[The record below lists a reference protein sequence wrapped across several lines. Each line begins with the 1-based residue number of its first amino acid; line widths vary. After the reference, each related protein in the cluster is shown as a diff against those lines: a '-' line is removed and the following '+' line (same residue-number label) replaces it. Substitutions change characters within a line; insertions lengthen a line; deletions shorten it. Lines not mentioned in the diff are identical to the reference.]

1 MKGLDVFSVNR
12 LKGEVSVFIGK
23 FLQVSYFRNTFF
35 VKIQNLEEGFLRS
48 FFSNFVLSGIRN

>member
-1 MKGLDVFSVNR
+1 MFSVNR

-23 FLQVSYFRNTFF
+23 FLQVIYFRNTFV

>member
-1 MKGLDVFSVNR
+1 MFSVNR

-23 FLQVSYFRNTFF
+23 FLQVIYFRNTF
-35 VKIQNLEEGFLRS
+35 VLKIQNPEEGFLRG